1 VLAAVAANATS
12 VLFKGMAWKGIVD
25 ALPGLRARTRLRD
38 LISPLFVGFL
48 FNTLLAAR
56 VGEFVKVLLVR
67 RHLARRG
74 ERRVST
80 TALLGSVLAENLVST
95 ITWVVLVFCIG
106 AALPLP
112 QYAWFA
118 TIALGAACLAVV
130 IVAMLSSPG
139 RQIPPWL
146 NTGPLW
152 ARATRAIA
160 RLWAAVRESHLGL
173 REPRTLTRVA
183 AASLATW
190 LMQWVGIYCTLRA
203 FGLGQV
209 GWGGAGLLLVT
220 VTLAQTFPVLPGNL
234 VVFQAAAVIP
244 LTTSYGVS
252 TADAIAFSLVLQAT
266 EAIVGV
272 AIGFICLLYEGV
284 GFRQLRREAEE
295 EERAVEIT
303 VDTLGG
309 A

>member
-1 VLAAVAANATS
+1 
-12 VLFKGMAWKGIVD
+12 M
-25 ALPGLRARTRLRD
+25 
-38 LISPLFVGFL
+38 
-48 FNTLLAAR
+48 
-56 VGEFVKVLLVR
+56 
-67 RHLARRG
+67 
-74 ERRVST
+74 
-80 TALLGSVLAENLVST
+80 
-95 ITWVVLVFCIG
+95 
-106 AALPLP
+106 
-112 QYAWFA
+112 
-118 TIALGAACLAVV
+118 
-130 IVAMLSSPG
+130 
-139 RQIPPWL
+139 
-146 NTGPLW
+146 
-152 ARATRAIA
+152 
-160 RLWAAVRESHLGL
+160 
-173 REPRTLTRVA
+173 
-183 AASLATW
+183 ASLATW

-244 LTTSYGVS
+244 LTTSFGVS

-295 EERAVEIT
+295 EERAVEVT